1 MNFNSLE
8 EHGYLGYLTSSFID
22 KNINTFANRWRS
34 ELKKNL

>member
-22 KNINTFANRWRS
+22 KNIDKFAQLS
-34 ELKKNL
+34 EIVETSR